1 MREPARPVRN
11 RWLVP
16 PDVDREDGN
25 EEHRASPAGHLT
37 NCKGIAVLRVKI
49 VSVAAAVLLAAG
61 GVFAVATYAAADTT
75 AVTDTAPTQASKL
88 PAFAGHT
95 YVITVDN
102 GTVFRN
108 TFSADGTKLHGVTTA
123 GFGAGN
129 VVDVSINVGL
139 ISRDRQT
146 YFISWVEPDTTTVSQ
161 VFDIC
166 DRTVQ
171 IFFTF
176 TDATG
181 VRSGQLHNATLQQI
195 S

>member
-1 MREPARPVRN
+1 
-11 RWLVP
+11 
-16 PDVDREDGN
+16 
-25 EEHRASPAGHLT
+25 
-37 NCKGIAVLRVKI
+37 VLRGKI
-49 VSVAAAVLLAAG
+49 VSVAAAMLLAAG
-61 GVFAVATYAAADTT
+61 GVFAVATYAAADTP
-75 AVTDTAPTQASKL
+75 AVAVQPQTTRL

-102 GTVFRN
+102 GTVFQN

-129 VVDVSINVGL
+129 VVDVSLNVGV
-139 ISRDRQT
+139 ISQARLT
-146 YFISWVEPDTTTVSQ
+146 YFISWIEPDTTTVSQ

-171 IFFTF
+171 VFFTF

-181 VRSGQLHNATLQQI
+181 ARSGQLHNATVQQI

>member
-1 MREPARPVRN
+1 VFR
-11 RWLVP
+11 
-16 PDVDREDGN
+16 G
-25 EEHRASPAGHLT
+25 
-37 NCKGIAVLRVKI
+37 KI

-61 GVFAVATYAAADTT
+61 GVFAVATYATAATP
-75 AVTDTAPTQASKL
+75 AVTVAAQPQTTRL

-102 GTVFRN
+102 GTVFQN

-129 VVDVSINVGL
+129 VIDVSINVGV
-139 ISRDRQT
+139 ISQSRLT

-171 IFFTF
+171 VFFTF
-176 TDATG
+176 TDSTG
-181 VRSGQLHNATLQQI
+181 VRSGQLHNATVQQI
-195 S
+195 G

>member
-1 MREPARPVRN
+1 
-11 RWLVP
+11 
-16 PDVDREDGN
+16 
-25 EEHRASPAGHLT
+25 
-37 NCKGIAVLRVKI
+37 VLRGKI
-49 VSVAAAVLLAAG
+49 VSVAVAALLAAG
-61 GVFAVATYAAADTT
+61 GVFAVATYAAADTP
-75 AVTDTAPTQASKL
+75 AVTAAAQSHTARP

-95 YVITVDN
+95 YVLTVDN
-102 GTVFRN
+102 GTVFQN

-123 GFGAGN
+123 GFGAGS

-139 ISRDRQT
+139 ISSYDQS

-161 VFDIC
+161 VFDIR

-181 VRSGQLHNATLQQI
+181 VRSGQLHNATLKQI
-195 S
+195 G

>member
-1 MREPARPVRN
+1 VFGR
-11 RWLVP
+11 
-16 PDVDREDGN
+16 
-25 EEHRASPAGHLT
+25 
-37 NCKGIAVLRVKI
+37 KI

-61 GVFAVATYAAADTT
+61 GVFAVATYASAGTPAAAVSSHTT
-75 AVTDTAPTQASKL
+75 RL

-95 YVITVDN
+95 YTITVDN
-102 GTVFRN
+102 GTVFQN

-139 ISRDRQT
+139 ISRERQT
-146 YFISWVEPDTTTVSQ
+146 YFISWVEADTTTVSQ
-161 VFDIC
+161 VFDIY

-195 S
+195 G